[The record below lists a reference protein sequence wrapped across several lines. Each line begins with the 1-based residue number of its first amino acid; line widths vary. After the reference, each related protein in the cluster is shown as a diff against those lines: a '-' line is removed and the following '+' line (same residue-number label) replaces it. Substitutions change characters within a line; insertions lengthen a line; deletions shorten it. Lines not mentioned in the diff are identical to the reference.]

1 MTLFGK
7 NCFSGVKHRVRF
19 QQHPLSTAE
28 WAIVDAAVP
37 VESPLPEVMDLDVHD
52 TRFTGLRHDAV
63 TKRAV
68 KEIGKDREDM
78 ELHGERG
85 LVPV

>member
-1 MTLFGK
+1 
-7 NCFSGVKHRVRF
+7 
-19 QQHPLSTAE
+19 
-28 WAIVDAAVP
+28 
-37 VESPLPEVMDLDVHD
+37 MDLDVHD
-52 TRFTGLRHDAV
+52 TRFTGLGHDAV